1 MWLFG
6 TEILDLLIVFKN
18 SHDALAVTY
27 TEVRTLHCT
36 RETFINMIN
45 QCYLHKLKK
54 KEIKKDSCD
63 ALGSDNFMKLP
74 GQNPTLPARAASW
87 KNLLFVER
95 SKGHRLPRVRTL
107 DPDAWL
113 SSRGS
118 DGKND
123 LTKRSTLLGNA
134 DLWAGIQM
142 VTNRVPEPLVIL
154 LLGPA
159 EL

>member
-1 MWLFG
+1 
-6 TEILDLLIVFKN
+6 
-18 SHDALAVTY
+18 
-27 TEVRTLHCT
+27 
-36 RETFINMIN
+36 
-45 QCYLHKLKK
+45 
-54 KEIKKDSCD
+54 
-63 ALGSDNFMKLP
+63 MKLP

-87 KNLLFVER
+87 KHLLFVQR
-95 SKGHRLPRVRTL
+95 SKRHRLPRVRTL
-107 DPDAWL
+107 DADAWL

-123 LTKRSTLLGNA
+123 LTRRSTLLGNV

-142 VTNRVPEPLVIL
+142 VTNRVPEPWVAL